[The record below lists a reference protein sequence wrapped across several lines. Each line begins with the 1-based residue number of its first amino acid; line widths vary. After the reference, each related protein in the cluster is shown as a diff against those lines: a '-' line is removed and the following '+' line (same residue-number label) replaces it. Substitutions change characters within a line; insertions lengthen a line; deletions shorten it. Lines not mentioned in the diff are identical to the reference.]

1 MKHFRPFFTVQSS
14 SNEVKVSKHT
24 VNSLKIIS
32 QSKTF
37 DCLGDHQN
45 IEIIDLKKSGAI
57 SLTPSVFLL
66 FIYTD
71 ASMFQN
77 KKQLWIPFY
86 LNQIG

>member
-1 MKHFRPFFTVQSS
+1 MKHFRPFFIVQSS

-45 IEIIDLKKSGAI
+45 IEIIGLKKSGAI
-57 SLTPSVFLL
+57 SLTPFVFYFSYILL
-66 FIYTD
+66 PVCSRIKNNYGF
-71 ASMFQN
+71 
-77 KKQLWIPFY
+77 PFT
-86 LNQIG
+86 

>member
-45 IEIIDLKKSGAI
+45 IEIIDLKKKWGHI
-57 SLTPSVFLL
+57 PYFFCFFTFH
-66 FIYTD
+66 IYCC
-71 ASMFQN
+71 QYV
-77 KKQLWIPFY
+77 PE
-86 LNQIG
+86 